1 MRSMHVAVV
10 RGLLLGALG
19 PLAVAGCFSP
29 SSGDATDQPGT
40 PDGSLDDAATAHGG
54 DTVDGSA
61 ANDAAATADATT
73 QTEAGAADA
82 ATTQTEA
89 GSDAAA
95 TDAGSDAAVVP
106 DIDAGAG
113 CLSPGAQGTLSATA
127 EGLPAAGIALW
138 VRADRGV
145 YKTTTNDVC
154 AWRDQSNSG
163 RLLTPGT
170 ARAQWQSASVG
181 GQAAIHFAAV
191 GTDLGT
197 GSVLGLDPAGARTFV
212 AVDQL
217 VIANGRFHP
226 ILQGNSSP
234 SNQTVFLGIDANTW
248 QTAGYREG
256 AYISGSSF
264 DTALAT
270 TTSAPRVHV
279 MTLSTLAS
287 GTTITTAVDYRV
299 NGVAQP
305 LSITAG
311 SGSMIDFSSANFT
324 TIGAVSGTPTTT
336 YGDAMVAEALIYDHA
351 LTLSERQAVESALEA
366 RYGIAADAGGP

>member
-1 MRSMHVAVV
+1 M
-10 RGLLLGALG
+10 
-19 PLAVAGCFSP
+19 P
-29 SSGDATDQPGT
+29 DA
-40 PDGSLDDAATAHGG
+40 SLDDAADDAATAHGG

-61 ANDAAATADATT
+61 ANDAASIADATT
-73 QTEAGAADA
+73 QTEGGANDA

-89 GSDAAA
+89 GAGSDAAT

-106 DIDAGAG
+106 DIDAGDG

-127 EGLPAAGIALW
+127 EGLPANGIVLW

-145 YKTTTNDVC
+145 YKTATDDVC
-154 AWRDQSNSG
+154 AWRDQSSSG

-170 ARAQWQSASVG
+170 ARAQWQAASVG
-181 GQAAIHFAAV
+181 GQAAIHFPSL

-217 VIANGRFHP
+217 VIGNGRFHP

-234 SNQTVFLGIDANTW
+234 SNNTVFLGLDANTW
-248 QTAGYREG
+248 MTAGYREG
-256 AYISGSSF
+256 AYISGTSF
-264 DTALAT
+264 DTPLAT
-270 TTSAPRVHV
+270 TTTAPRVHV

-287 GTTITTAVDYRV
+287 GTAITTAVDYRI

-311 SGSMIDFSSANFT
+311 SGTMIDFSSANFT
-324 TIGAVSGTPTTT
+324 SIGVVSGTPTTT
-336 YGDAMVAEALIYDHA
+336 YGDAMVAEAMIYDHA
-351 LTLSERQAVESALEA
+351 LTVSERQAVESALEA